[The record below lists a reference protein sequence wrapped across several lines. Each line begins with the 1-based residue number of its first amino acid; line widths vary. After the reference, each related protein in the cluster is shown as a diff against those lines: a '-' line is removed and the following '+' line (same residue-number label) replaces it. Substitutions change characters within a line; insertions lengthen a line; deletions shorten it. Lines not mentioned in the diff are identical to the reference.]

1 MELSVQI
8 EKTSPIVRKLTIKVP
23 AQKVNNLLERGY
35 KAAQRT
41 AKIKGFRPGM
51 VPLPLVKQYYGT
63 DIRHQAYHEVIEES
77 VNEAIRK
84 EQLRAVGS
92 PKIETPEE
100 NKTGHGEHDHEIRE
114 NEDFTFVA
122 TVEILPE
129 LEVKGYTGL
138 TLTQDKVD
146 VTDAEVAEA
155 VKGLVESQA
164 QLEPV
169 SGRAVIQGDFV
180 DLEFDGGLHTDQG
193 VEKKAGMKG
202 SRLLEIGSGALIP
215 GFEEQVIGM
224 KQGETKTFDIAFPA
238 DYHEAS
244 FANQKAQFTVTANEI
259 KAKKLPT
266 VDDELA
272 KTLGYESVSDMN
284 FKARE
289 HLTTQKSQDADRK
302 LRSDLLAQ
310 IIEKNPFDVPAS
322 LIQAQTRALAQDV
335 GNNLRNQGFNDQ
347 MIQEAVMSELDNLK
361 KRAESQVRASLLLE
375 AIAKKEEIAVK
386 TADIDAEI
394 AKMATNMKVDVER
407 IREFYEK
414 NPQRR
419 DDLEFR
425 LREDQ
430 TLTFLIGK
438 AKLKKA

>member
-23 AQKVNNLLERGY
+23 AQKVNTALERGY
-35 KAAQRT
+35 KAVQKT

-51 VPLPLVKQYYGT
+51 VPLPMVKQYYGT

-92 PKIETPEE
+92 PKIETPEA

-129 LEVKGYTGL
+129 LEVKNYTGL
-138 TLTQDKVD
+138 SLKKEKIE
-146 VTDAEVAEA
+146 VTEAEVTES
-155 VKGLVESQA
+155 VKGLLDSQA

-169 SGRAVIQGDFV
+169 TGRAVKMGDFV
-180 DLEFDGGLHTDQG
+180 DLEFDGGLHTDKG
-193 VEKKAGMKG
+193 IDKKPGMKG

-215 GFEEQVIGM
+215 GFEEQVVGM
-224 KQGETKTFDIAFPA
+224 NQGETKTFDITFPA

-244 FANQKAQFTVTANEI
+244 FANQKAQFIVTANEI
-259 KAKKLPT
+259 KEKKLPT
-266 VDDELA
+266 LDDELA

-289 HLTTQKSQDADRK
+289 HLTTQKTQDADRK
-302 LRSDLLAQ
+302 LRSDLLTQ

-335 GNNLRNQGFNDQ
+335 GNNLKNQGFNDQ

-375 AIAKKEEIAVK
+375 AIAKKEAITVK
-386 TADIDAEI
+386 AEDVDVEMG
-394 AKMATNMKVDVER
+394 KMATNMRLDVER
-407 IREFYEK
+407 VREFYEK

-430 TLTFLIGK
+430 TLAFLVGK
-438 AKLKKA
+438 AKLS